1 MPPQPHELLDQFME
15 ERRLELGMT
24 WKQVSAQSGVTVE
37 TLSAL
42 RKGRTNPAKASQ
54 LTRRGIER
62 AMKWTTGGYEDA
74 LDDRRPAALAGEV
87 AHPEHAPPAPPTDV
101 DPEVED
107 AVQRFRNLP
116 VGKRLDAFRKV
127 FDEVR
132 RDLDPPAE
140 GGGQSRTG

>member
-15 ERRLELGMT
+15 DRRLELGMT

-42 RKGRTNPAKASQ
+42 RKGRTNPVNASQ

-62 AMKWTTGGYEDA
+62 GMKWATGGYEDA
-74 LDDRRPAALAGEV
+74 VAGRRPTPLAGEV
-87 AHPEHAPPAPPTDV
+87 AHPEHAPPVGPTDM
-101 DPEVED
+101 DPAVEE
-107 AVQRFRNLP
+107 AVERFRKLP
-116 VGKRLDAFRKV
+116 LDKRLDAFRKL

-132 RDLDPPAE
+132 RDLEPPAE

>member
-15 ERRLELGMT
+15 DRRLELGMT

-42 RKGRTNPAKASQ
+42 RKGRTNPANASQ

-62 AMKWTTGGYEDA
+62 GMKWSTGGYEDA
-74 LDDRRPAALAGEV
+74 LAGRRPAALAGEV
-87 AHPEHAPPAPPTDV
+87 AHPEHAPPAAPTDMDPAVEEAV
-101 DPEVED
+101 D
-107 AVQRFRNLP
+107 RFRKLP
-116 VGKRLDAFRKV
+116 LDKRLDAFRQL

-132 RDLDPPAE
+132 RDLEPPTE
-140 GGGQSRTG
+140 GGSQSRTG

>member
-15 ERRLELGMT
+15 ERRLGLGMT

-42 RKGRTNPAKASQ
+42 RKGRTNPANASQ
-54 LTRRGIER
+54 LTRRSIER
-62 AMKWTTGGYEDA
+62 GLKWAPGGYEEA
-74 LDDRRPAALAGEV
+74 LAGRRPAPLADEV

-101 DPEVED
+101 DPDVEE
-107 AVQRFRNLP
+107 AVQRFRKLP
-116 VGKRLDAFRKV
+116 VDKRLDAFRKL

-140 GGGQSRTG
+140 SGGQSRTG

>member
-15 ERRLELGMT
+15 DRRLELGMT

-42 RKGRTNPAKASQ
+42 RKGRTNPANASQ

-62 AMKWTTGGYEDA
+62 GMKWAAGGYEE
-74 LDDRRPAALAGEV
+74 ALAGRRPTPLAGDV
-87 AHPEHAPPAPPTDV
+87 AHPEHAPPAGASDI
-101 DPEVED
+101 DPAIED
-107 AVQRFRNLP
+107 AVNRFRKLP
-116 VGKRLDAFRKV
+116 LNKRLDAFRKL

-132 RDLDPPAE
+132 RDLEPPTE
-140 GGGQSRTG
+140 GDGQSRTG

>member
-15 ERRLELGMT
+15 DRRLELGMT
-24 WKQVSAQSGVTVE
+24 WKQVSAQSSVTVE

-42 RKGRTNPAKASQ
+42 RKGRTNPTKASQ

-62 AMKWTTGGYEDA
+62 GMKWAPGGYEDA
-74 LDDRRPAALAGEV
+74 LAGRRPAPLAAEV

-101 DPEVED
+101 DPDVEE
-107 AVQRFRNLP
+107 AVQRFRKLP
-116 VGKRLDAFRKV
+116 VDKRLDAFRQL